1 MSQDQEPPAGT
12 SPSCFVANPYFNWT
26 PHRRP
31 QEWQPW
37 RSFGYGLQSPRWIF
51 PLTCRAAMS
60 AAARR
65 LTWIQTGQAPSKWQG
80 YRNFHVD
87 TVTQTGRQHTGVQ
100 VLDNYRSA
108 HRWHLP
114 GSSWSWTTG
123 MRFVVPSVRNTTP
136 TCSGTRKK
144 SLSRRWAGSRGLWS
158 SKIKMSKSYFYISN
172 TWLFSSFM
180 FSQLCLLISAC
191 FFQAAVNSTWPH
203 FLSCTKCHFI
213 LSDGDCRLF

>member
-158 SKIKMSKSYFYISN
+158 SKLRWVNCIFIFLILGYFRVS
-172 TWLFSSFM
+172 
-180 FSQLCLLISAC
+180 C
-191 FFQAAVNSTWPH
+191 FHNCAFWS
-203 FLSCTKCHFI
+203 
-213 LSDGDCRLF
+213 

>member
-1 MSQDQEPPAGT
+1 
-12 SPSCFVANPYFNWT
+12 
-26 PHRRP
+26 
-31 QEWQPW
+31 
-37 RSFGYGLQSPRWIF
+37 
-51 PLTCRAAMS
+51 MS

-87 TVTQTGRQHTGVQ
+87 TVTQTERQRTGVQ

-123 MRFVVPSVRNTTP
+123 MRFAVPSVRNSTP
-136 TCSGTRKK
+136 TWRHTQKK
-144 SLSRRWAGSRGLWS
+144 FEQRVSREQRTMVF
-158 SKIKMSKSYFYISN
+158 KIKMSKLYFYISN
-172 TWLFSSFM
+172 TWLFLSFM